1 MENNGSE
8 PVPFGEIPV
17 GSISTYE
24 RIQQIQS
31 REARER
37 GERKLRLGYALTFLG
52 LMVLHLVAIWS
63 VIFLLGFG
71 IIELDR
77 WVTTTFISGSLGQI
91 VGIIWLITRY
101 LFPAEP
107 APANAIVR

>member
-1 MENNGSE
+1 MNINGNEPARQRNVDSE
-8 PVPFGEIPV
+8 EVEV
-17 GSISTYE
+17 YE
-24 RIQQIQS
+24 RIQRIQF

-37 GERKLRLGYALTFLG
+37 GERKLRMGYALAFLA
-52 LMVLHLVAIWS
+52 LMALHLVAIWA

-71 IIELDR
+71 LIELDR

-91 VGIIWLITRY
+91 VGIIWVVTRY

-107 APANAIVR
+107 GAAGSAAG

>member
-1 MENNGSE
+1 MESNGSE
-8 PVPFGEIPV
+8 PTPFGEIP
-17 GSISTYE
+17 SDEITTYE
-24 RIQQIQS
+24 RVQLIQF

-52 LMVLHLVAIWS
+52 LMAFHLVAIWT

-71 IIELDR
+71 LIELDR

-91 VGIIWLITRY
+91 VGIIWLVTRY
-101 LFPAEP
+101 LFPTMPGASDVS
-107 APANAIVR
+107 AR